1 MLQRRK
7 GIMRVIATGLVAG
20 ALLAASP
27 AQATVVVSL
36 SPANQSVP
44 IGDGT
49 ATVDIVAVIPQADAI
64 VGWGLDLDLFGSSV
78 SILGAAV
85 NEPTWTAVSGVDAD
99 GLAGLVPVSPG
110 TAIWSDPV
118 AIVLATVTLSLDA
131 LGTTDL
137 GLSDDNPI
145 DLSEGFALDPPPVGE
160 FADVTYELGSITVTP
175 EPASLVLLALG
186 GIACISR
193 RR

>member
-7 GIMRVIATGLVAG
+7 RVFGVMATALVAMI
-20 ALLAASP
+20 LLAAAP
-27 AQATVVVSL
+27 AKATVVVSL
-36 SPANQSVP
+36 SPANQSVD

-49 ATVDIVAVIPQADAI
+49 ASVDIIAVIPQADAV

-78 SILGAAV
+78 SIGGASV
-85 NEPTWTAVSGVDAD
+85 NEPTWTAVSGTDLD
-99 GLAGLVPVSPG
+99 GLAGLVPFSPG

-118 AIVLATVTLSLDA
+118 AIVLATVTLSLDS
-131 LGTTDL
+131 LGTTNL
-137 GLSDDNPI
+137 TLSDDNPA

-160 FADVTYELGSITVTP
+160 FADVTYEPGSITVTP
-175 EPASLVLLALG
+175 EPASLVFLLLG
-186 GIACISR
+186 GMACVSR

>member
-1 MLQRRK
+1 MLQRHKRIL
-7 GIMRVIATGLVAG
+7 GVIATGLVAG

-44 IGDGT
+44 LGDGT

-64 VGWGLDLDLFGSSV
+64 VGWGLDLDFLGSSA
-78 SILGAAV
+78 SLSSALV
-85 NEPTWTAVSGVDAD
+85 NEPTWTAVSAVDGD
-99 GLAGLVPVSPG
+99 GLAGLVPLSPG

-118 AIVLATVTLSLDA
+118 AIVLATITISLDG

-137 GLSDDNPI
+137 ILSDDNPS

-160 FADVTYELGSITVTP
+160 FADVSYELGSITVTP
-175 EPASLVLLALG
+175 EPASLMLLALG
-186 GIACISR
+186 GLACISR